1 MPVHIDLQNTGDA
14 GARAETA
21 AAIEHA
27 LADRPG
33 EWRVSIVGS
42 RANDNW
48 EMNVQGPKGFE
59 RSYTLVGAAGEHQ
72 AETIMSLL
80 LKLVPV
86 KDLINDKG

>member
-1 MPVHIDLQNTGDA
+1 MPVHIELQNTGDA

-33 EWRVSIVGS
+33 EWSVSIMGS
-42 RANDNW
+42 RATDNW

-59 RSYTLVGAAGEHQ
+59 RSYVLIGVAGEHQ
-72 AETIMSLL
+72 PDVIRSLL
-80 LKLVPV
+80 LKLLPHSPT
-86 KDLINDKG
+86 